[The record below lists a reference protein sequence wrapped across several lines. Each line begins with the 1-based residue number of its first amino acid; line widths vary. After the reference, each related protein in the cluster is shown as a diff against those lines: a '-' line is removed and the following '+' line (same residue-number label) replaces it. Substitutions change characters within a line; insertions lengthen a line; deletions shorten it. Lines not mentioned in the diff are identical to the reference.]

1 MALVNLACT
10 VEAFADAG
18 LEPEELLAAVHP
30 ALVANTQGAGMGG
43 MASLRRLLLDH
54 LLVGER
60 QNDRVQESLGNVVAA
75 HAVQTYLGSYGP
87 MIHPVGA
94 CATAAVSLEVAYDK
108 IASGGAL
115 AVLAGGFDDL
125 TPEGMIGFAD
135 MGATAS
141 SDDLEAMG
149 LAPHEASRAND
160 VRRAGF
166 VEAQGGGAQLVV
178 RGDVAL
184 ALGLPV
190 RGVLAYAGSFADGL
204 HASIPAPGMGAL
216 ASAPA
221 LHDALATPR
230 PDRRRPRR
238 RLQARH
244 VDRDERPGRG
254 RPARA
259 PPGRA
264 RPHARQPAARRLAED
279 GHGPRQGRRGRLAGG
294 RRAAHARDRRRCPAT
309 ATSRASTRSAR
320 QPPPRARR
328 PPDPLAE
335 PLRAALVTCLGFGHV
350 SAVLAIAHPDMF
362 LAAVPGRARDDYL
375 ARAGRRRAEGVQRR
389 LDARLG
395 RPPPPSA
402 ATASPLRASAT
413 TEAAPE
419 HAGAGSD
426 RRLRSPS

>member
-1 MALVNLACT
+1 
-10 VEAFADAG
+10 
-18 LEPEELLAAVHP
+18 
-30 ALVANTQGAGMGG
+30 MGG

-54 LLVGER
+54 LLAGER

-94 CATAAVSLEVAYDK
+94 CATAAVSLEVAHDK
-108 IASGGAL
+108 ITSGGAL

-125 TPEGMIGFAD
+125 TPEGMLGFAD

-141 SDDLEAMG
+141 SEELEAMG

-184 ALGLPV
+184 ALGLPGARRARL
-190 RGVLAYAGSFADGL
+190 RGQLRRRPARLDPGRRHRRAGERAR
-204 HASIPAPGMGAL
+204 APR
-216 ASAPA
+216 SAR
-221 LHDALATPR
+221 TPR
-230 PDRRRPRR
+230 PDRRRHRR

-244 VDRDERPGRG
+244 LDRDERPRRG

-264 RPHARQPAARRLAED
+264 RPHARQPAARRLPED
-279 GHGPRQGRRGRLAGG
+279 GHRPRQGRRRRLAAR
-294 RRAAHARDRRRCPAT
+294 RRAAHARDRRRPRQPQPGERRPA
-309 ATSRASTRSAR
+309 RAR

-328 PPDPLAE
+328 PPDP
-335 PLRAALVTCLGFGHV
+335 PRRAAAGRADH
-350 SAVLAIAHPDMF
+350 LARLRPR
-362 LAAVPGRARDDYL
+362 LRRARDRAPRHVPREPP
-375 ARAGRRRAEGVQRR
+375 ARAARR
-389 LDARLG
+389 LPRARRPPPRPR
-395 RPPPPSA
+395 RPPPPRDA
-402 ATASPLRASAT
+402 PRPPTPRPPPEPAPRPRRRGHSPAQEGTVPVTRTHSR
-413 TEAAPE
+413 
-419 HAGAGSD
+419 GQ
-426 RRLRSPS
+426 SP